1 MKTSMHV
8 DYHYIPQT
16 EIVALPDV
24 SVNKPFCLHEG
35 MMLFS
40 ISLILILLTL
50 ITDQG
55 ALHIL
60 QS

>member
-35 MMLFS
+35 FDVIFANS
-40 ISLILILLTL
+40 NIIDI
-50 ITDQG
+50 DY
-55 ALHIL
+55 
-60 QS
+60 

>member
-8 DYHYIPQT
+8 DYHYIPRT

-35 MMLFS
+35 DDVIYDIANS
-40 ISLILILLTL
+40 NIIDI
-50 ITDQG
+50 DY
-55 ALHIL
+55 
-60 QS
+60 

>member
-1 MKTSMHV
+1 MKTSIHV

-16 EIVALPDV
+16 ESVDLPDV
-24 SVNKPFCLHEG
+24 SVNKPFCLHEV

-40 ISLILILLTL
+40 IWLILILLTL

-55 ALHIL
+55 ALHIF

>member
-8 DYHYIPQT
+8 DYHYIPRT

-24 SVNKPFCLHEG
+24 SVNKPFCLHKR

-40 ISLILILLTL
+40 ILLILILLTL

-55 ALHIL
+55 ALHNF